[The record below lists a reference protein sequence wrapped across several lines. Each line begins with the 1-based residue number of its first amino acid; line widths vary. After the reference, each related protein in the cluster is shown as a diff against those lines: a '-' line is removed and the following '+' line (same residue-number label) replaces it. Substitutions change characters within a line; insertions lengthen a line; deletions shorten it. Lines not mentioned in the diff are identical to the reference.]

1 MKITILALH
10 LGYGGI
16 EKFISNVANM
26 FAEDN
31 DVEIISVYKLYD
43 KPPFYIN
50 SNVKIRYL
58 LDNLKPNRSEVFES
72 IKSFNL
78 LEFVRQAYISF
89 KILYLKKHKMKKA
102 VKELNSDIVIST
114 IPTHNKLVSKYCNKS
129 IKRIATEHNYKDKK
143 YINKVVKSCKSLD
156 YLVIASKKL
165 SETYK
170 EIMSKEKC
178 QIINIPLQIDYLP
191 ENISL
196 LNTKNITYIGRLSAE
211 KGVMDLIDVFKQVHI
226 LDNEFKLNIVGD
238 GTLRE
243 NIIAKI
249 KEYKLEDN
257 INLHGFLKKN
267 ELEKIL
273 LNTSIG
279 INTSYTESF
288 GLAIIETF
296 SYGIPCI
303 AFSSAEGATEIID
316 EGKNGFIIYE
326 RNIAEMANKIV
337 ELVTD
342 KEKLKVFGKEARTK
356 SLKFKSEEIKNKWSM
371 LINNKK

>member
-50 SNVKIRYL
+50 SNVKIKYL

-156 YLVIASKKL
+156 YLVIASKTLSNIYSKKL
-165 SETYK
+165 INK
-170 EIMSKEKC
+170 KC
-178 QIINIPLQIDYLP
+178 KVVNIPLAIDYIPDKVSNL
-191 ENISL
+191 EKKS
-196 LNTKNITYIGRLSAE
+196 ITYIGRLSKE
-211 KGVMDLIDVFKQVHI
+211 KGVIDLIEVFKKVYEM
-226 LDNEFKLNIVGD
+226 DNEIILNIVGD
-238 GTLRE
+238 GSLKDS
-243 NIIAKI
+243 IIKRI
-249 KEYKLEDN
+249 KEYHLEN
-257 INLHGFLKKN
+257 NVLFHGYKTKA
-267 ELEKIL
+267 EMEDIL
-273 LNTSIG
+273 LETSVG

-288 GLAIIETF
+288 GLAIIETM
-296 SYGIPCI
+296 SYGIPCVV
-303 AFSSAEGATEIID
+303 FSTAEGVTEIIENNID
-316 EGKNGFIIYE
+316 GYIISN
-326 RNIAEMANKIV
+326 RNIDEMLDKII
-337 ELVTD
+337 ELVTH
-342 KEKLKVFGKEARTK
+342 KEIIKQLGKHAREKSLQYKLDNIKLKWKK
-356 SLKFKSEEIKNKWSM
+356 MIK
-371 LINNKK
+371 